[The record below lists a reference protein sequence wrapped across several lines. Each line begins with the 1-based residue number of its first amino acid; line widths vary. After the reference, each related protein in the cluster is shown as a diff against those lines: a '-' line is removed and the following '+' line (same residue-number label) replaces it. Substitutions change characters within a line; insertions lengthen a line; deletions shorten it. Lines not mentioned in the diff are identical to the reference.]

1 MADKGFGGMVVKLNP
16 KGSSFSSFYTIS
28 NISFALIRVNFQHNS
43 HKGKAVRGS
52 RYCCTVYF
60 TLWCVYITFMFPEG
74 QTMKQVQQS
83 QALFVGAAST
93 NPKTSLHSQYNSV
106 ERESNHVCAESY
118 STKKK
123 KRPLLNGEQATRC
136 TKGKINL
143 KVKWIKDQTSTPIC
157 LFDILTKI
165 FCAGRPLSGCILAI

>member
-16 KGSSFSSFYTIS
+16 KRSSFSSFYTIS

-74 QTMKQVQQS
+74 QTMKQVQQTLKLPCTHNIIVWRKK
-83 QALFVGAAST
+83 AIM
-93 NPKTSLHSQYNSV
+93 SV
-106 ERESNHVCAESY
+106 QNHTVQ
-118 STKKK
+118 K

-136 TKGKINL
+136 KKGKRNL

-157 LFDILTKI
+157 LFDISTKI